1 MKHMKRI
8 LAAVLTVTMM
18 LGMVPF
24 TGLAANNYTVDL
36 YWGKLL
42 GVNTDGTPIY
52 AGVGEDG
59 LQNHMWDEVGQDIHA
74 VFLFWNGTEF
84 EEVPVGELTF
94 PTNLNWKISDD
105 YSNAV
110 YMNFD
115 TALKDVIT
123 YEKDNVTYSFELEVV
138 DLSLDGPLSY
148 HDACERSTDTWL
160 PMGREGEILYGT
172 HGTPDTAWLMWD
184 TAEVGTVTGV
194 TVYFQDVYGAGVVLN
209 GQSLTDAA
217 SALASYNITLTP
229 ALDQGYIQVDTDFN
243 RAYNLILTLTN
254 SNGDSYSRHLNI
266 DEKNIN
272 IGGTLPDAA
281 FFDEMDRSTDAWL
294 SKEIVQ
300 GAAGETRTFWFM
312 WNPDRFTVTQKD
324 DIKVYFERNEEAG
337 IELPATVWNDSVDA
351 FLDDNDYTLELD
363 LNHNCVKITATFDRT
378 VDFYMYL
385 TDKDGNQV
393 EAQLNIDEEEED
405 DSSVGLYW
413 AKLFGVTNDGTPIY
427 NTDSAAPSMQ
437 DIVGEDITAVFLFWN
452 GEAYSEVP
460 YDELDIPDE
469 VTYKQSTEYAN
480 AVYMVFENALEDDIT
495 YTVDGKTYRFPLK
508 VEAAPELE
516 KGLYWSEFEGLD
528 EEGQPSYSTDANDL
542 DNAMEDVLGQDISAI
557 FLFWT
562 GSEFVEVPAD
572 ELNIPQDLNYT
583 KNSIHPHALDIVFDK
598 VLNADIT
605 YTVDGITY
613 RFNIAVDL
621 PMLGFY
627 TDPVGGET
635 AYVGAELSF
644 DGKDDEGNET
654 DTEIWYLR
662 FRDGRTITSVIV
674 PESFITAEISSDGS
688 YATVTVSE
696 GFVDGDSYRF
706 EVYYEPDEEDDKG
719 FRACKIIIN
728 DDRPVGLADGLYWCS
743 VDDPDGVLTPETN
756 NLRNSMNFRAILGND
771 TWAAFYFVDDGSKT
785 RLMLEDLKWDSLVSF
800 ELLEEDKE
808 EQDGFF
814 AVGFKSYGSGYI
826 SYEKDGSTYKLPVTI
841 DLAPAAFYSAPERT
855 VESYVGQN
863 LVFDG
868 KDEQGDTVAKETF
881 YLMVEEDWKV
891 TEIVFKESQPEF
903 FTYQIVDNYAVVTIG
918 EGFGSKWYNATVY
931 TESVKDSDN
940 TDWWGLGFKI
950 SDQRPGLYWCDVN
963 NPDGILTPETDRMRS
978 SMNFGAVLG
987 NSTWAAFYFVDG
999 ENKTQLMLNDLKWDG
1014 LVAFELLEE
1023 NGVEKDGFFRVRFK
1037 AYGSGYISYEKDN
1050 VTYKLPVTLELPPV
1064 AFYSAP
1070 KRTED
1075 NCVGQELVFDGQD
1088 ESGKAVTEETFYL
1101 MLEEGW
1107 KVTGIEFENGQPDFF
1122 SYEIVDNY
1130 AVVTI
1135 GEDFDDNWYNATVYT
1150 ESITDANQTDW
1161 WGIGLKIRD
1170 ERPGLK
1176 WCWGGSVEDVDNGN
1190 YDDLES
1196 SMDMNISGS
1205 NSSYDI
1211 AFYFVDGETV
1221 TKLGRDA
1228 DLDFDDFGKATWNNE
1243 SSAYDVQFLKFG
1255 KHKIVYTDESGA
1267 QYSLSVAVTL
1277 PDFAFY
1283 SEPEASEEAYLS
1295 DALIL
1300 RGDPT
1305 TVYLVCRQPWLT
1317 ITDLELDVWDN
1328 DDDMSFLKWTLSPD
1342 GSYITM
1348 EIGKAVRADHRY
1360 SLAVYYQ
1367 KDNGGTDDY
1376 RMSFEVQKKDPG
1388 LIWFPAEADGAG
1400 GYTVLDKTVHRSSM
1414 TMAPGDS
1421 ILLQLQYFDSANY
1434 ITPDVDKLTLPD
1446 FLEVEVLDAEEAIL
1460 RVTCKSLGV
1469 GAITCTDWSTY
1480 SIRVTVQAAGAL
1492 DFYTQPERSSAYLDR
1507 NFNGEDGEVI
1517 TRYLMW
1523 DQTLLPAVDRV
1534 TVSLN
1539 DGSTGSYVLVD
1550 ADVTTADL
1558 SPWGIV
1564 LTPALEQ
1571 GYVKVEATLSLWRNV
1586 KFALWQGSDIGA
1598 ETVVNIDEDYD
1609 EWGDDRE
1616 GSDNLVFD
1624 WNSSA
1629 GTVELTIGMGEIEW
1643 RGGVAAIGVR
1653 GGGYHHFTGEGDMN
1667 HQICIGALVN
1677 QGTDGEGE
1685 APKAVYDAISNVRF
1699 FVSRWMNKDA
1709 SGDQTKSNISVSEVY
1724 TTQFNGKTVYAAD
1737 LTSEVGGYAYVEV
1750 CASFTVTLDGVT
1762 RECTVYH
1769 RFGTEPKTDF
1779 EINMSELD
1787 TAEKLNA
1794 VLASTEALE
1803 AWLQENE
1810 PEVLNGFYEALQRG
1824 DFANLHL
1831 NLPPVKYDGIIEYGI
1846 TGLEGPDLQGTE
1858 DEEGN
1863 RTTMPGLWLRGNDSF
1878 FLDDIDF
1885 VADERYKMTMGE
1897 ESFTCG
1903 ILSWGVG
1910 TGAAKRGDI
1919 FSAQGCT
1926 FTGLDYGIRC
1936 TPTGY
1941 TVMQHNVFIDCG
1953 VGYLLDCEGKNGG
1966 NANSTLGDNRFVGCD
1981 VGVWVRNLPD
1991 YITPYDFRVYNND
2004 FINNLVDIDASQH
2017 GRLYFYK
2024 NYFGYTADGSAP
2036 ENWEDVSV
2044 RHARV
2049 RGRGYATVIVNPR
2062 WRYAVTLGAP
2072 DNYLYLDTW
2081 HGLFNYMT
2089 AEEAGELT
2097 VSAADLD
2104 SDLTAAEEPVEINI
2118 TDQEEN
2124 DLGTWTFPNGETA
2137 AVATY
2142 SLRRTV
2148 PTDFCAAL
2156 VFGTDENGNMTV
2168 TVQNSSILASR
2179 VPTLSVPVDFAT
2191 AKVLYAD
2198 EELPDVTVSGGKV
2211 IFPVAAGGTY
2221 TIIGTDEE
2229 ADYVPSESVGGSE
2242 ITDVGAWYDYNESDE
2257 GSSTAD
2263 PSFVQIGTET
2273 VKEVVQA
2280 DPDKDLG
2287 EALDQVVETEVI
2299 TVEAVYKAPEDTTVV
2314 VLLVLYDADGK
2325 MIAMHQQAATEGV
2338 NSITVTCDKKLVT
2351 TNAVTVKAFIVAA
2364 DGTMSPLATV
2374 PFSTELT
2381 IPKN

>member
-1 MKHMKRI
+1 MKQMKRI

-36 YWGKLL
+36 YWGKFL
-42 GVNTDGTPIY
+42 GFNTDGTPIY

-74 VFLFWNGTEF
+74 VFLFWNGKEF

-94 PTNLNWKISDD
+94 PTNLNWEISDR

-148 HDACERSTDTWL
+148 HNACERSTDTWL

-184 TAEVGTVTGV
+184 TAVVGTVTGV

-229 ALDQGYIQVDTDFN
+229 ALDQGYIRVDTDFN

-266 DEKNIN
+266 DERNIN

-312 WNPDRFTVTQKD
+312 WNPDRFTVTKKD
-324 DIKVYFERNEEAG
+324 DIKVYFERNEEEG
-337 IELPATVWNDSVDA
+337 IELLATVWDDSVDD

-363 LNHNCVKITATFDRT
+363 LDNNCVKITATFDRT

-393 EAQLNIDEEEED
+393 EAQLNIDEE

-413 AKLFGVTNDGTPIY
+413 VKLQGVTDGKPVYDT
-427 NTDSAAPSMQ
+427 SRAAQSMT
-437 DIVGEDITAVFLFWN
+437 DIVGEEITAVFLFWD

-460 YDELDIPDE
+460 YDELNIPDE
-469 VTYKQSTEYAN
+469 VSYEQSAEYAN
-480 AVYMVFENALEDDIT
+480 AVHMVFENALEDDIT

-562 GSEFVEVPAD
+562 GSEFVEVPVS
-572 ELNIPQDLNYT
+572 ELSFPAGLTYQVNA
-583 KNSIHPHALDIVFDK
+583 KHANAVDMVFDK
-598 VLNADIT
+598 VLKGDIT
-605 YTVDGITY
+605 YTVDDTTY
-613 RFNIAVDL
+613 RFNLTVDL
-621 PMLGFY
+621 PLLGLY
-627 TDPVGGET
+627 TDPAGGET
-635 AYVGAELSF
+635 AYAGNEVTF
-644 DGKDDEGNET
+644 DGKDDEGIT
-654 DTEIWYLR
+654 IDTEAWYLR
-662 FRDGRTITSVIV
+662 FSDGRTITSVSV
-674 PESFITAEISSDGS
+674 PTSFITAEISSDGS
-688 YATVTVSE
+688 YATITVSE
-696 GFVDGDSYRF
+696 GFESGESYRLEATYVRSDGEERSARCRF
-706 EVYYEPDEEDDKG
+706 TVNDE
-719 FRACKIIIN
+719 
-728 DDRPVGLADGLYWCS
+728 RPGLKWCS
-743 VDDPDGVLTPETN
+743 VDNPNDILTPETN
-756 NLRNSMNFRAILGND
+756 NL
-771 TWAAFYFVDDGSKT
+771 
-785 RLMLEDLKWDSLVSF
+785 
-800 ELLEEDKE
+800 
-808 EQDGFF
+808 
-814 AVGFKSYGSGYI
+814 
-826 SYEKDGSTYKLPVTI
+826 
-841 DLAPAAFYSAPERT
+841 
-855 VESYVGQN
+855 
-863 LVFDG
+863 
-868 KDEQGDTVAKETF
+868 
-881 YLMVEEDWKV
+881 
-891 TEIVFKESQPEF
+891 
-903 FTYQIVDNYAVVTIG
+903 
-918 EGFGSKWYNATVY
+918 
-931 TESVKDSDN
+931 
-940 TDWWGLGFKI
+940 
-950 SDQRPGLYWCDVN
+950 
-963 NPDGILTPETDRMRS
+963 RS

-999 ENKTQLMLNDLKWDG
+999 ENKTQLMLNDLTWDG

-1037 AYGSGYISYEKDN
+1037 AYGSGYISYEKDD
-1050 VTYKLPVTLELPPV
+1050 VTYKLPVTLDLPPV

-1070 KRTED
+1070 ERTED

-1161 WGIGLKIRD
+1161 WGIGLEIRD

-1376 RMSFEVQKKDPG
+1376 RMSFEVQKKDPS

-1523 DQTLLPAVDRV
+1523 DQTLLPGVDKV

-1653 GGGYHHFTGEGDMN
+1653 GGGYNHFTGEGDMN

-1724 TTQFNGKTVYAAD
+1724 TTEFNGKTVYAAD

-1810 PEVLNGFYEALQRG
+1810 PEALNGFYEALQRG

-1919 FSAQGCT
+1919 YSAQGCT

-2156 VFGTDENGNMTV
+2156 AFGTDENGNVTV
-2168 TVQNSSILASR
+2168 TVQHSSILASR

-2191 AKVLYAD
+2191 AKVLYD
-2198 EELPDVTVSGGKV
+2198 YKELPGVTVSGGKV

-2221 TIIGTDEE
+2221 TIIGTDQE
-2229 ADYVPSESVGGSE
+2229 ADYVPSESAGGSE
-2242 ITDVGAWYDYNESDE
+2242 TTDVGAWYDYSDAE
-2257 GSSTAD
+2257 E
-2263 PSFVQIGTET
+2263 PESFVQIGTET
-2273 VKEVVQA
+2273 VKEVMQA
-2280 DPDKDLG
+2280 DPDEDLG
-2287 EALDQVVETEVI
+2287 EALDQIVETEII
-2299 TVEAVYKAPEDTTVV
+2299 TVEAVYKAPEENDVV
-2314 VLLVLYDADGK
+2314 VLLVLYDANGK
-2325 MIAMHQQAATEGV
+2325 MIAMHQQAATEEV
-2338 NSITVTCDKKLVT
+2338 NFITVTCDKELVT